1 MKGIYPGSFDPP
13 TAGHID
19 LIKRASGLCDE
30 LLVAVMVNPSK
41 AGAFT
46 PEDRVE
52 MLKKACSDLKN
63 LKISFYFG
71 MLSDIIKREHCDCII
86 RGVRN
91 TADFETEKDRAE
103 ANLKLSGN
111 PMNRSTP
118 SLPIHHRLPEFTQ
131 TDVHRVSNAIQPSH
145 PLSSPS
151 PAPNPSQHQGLFQ

>member
-13 TAGHID
+13 TAGHLD

-71 MLSDIIKREHCDCII
+71 MLSDIIKREHW
-86 RGVRN
+86 
-91 TADFETEKDRAE
+91 KDE
-103 ANLKLSGN
+103 AQK
-111 PMNRSTP
+111 
-118 SLPIHHRLPEFTQ
+118 
-131 TDVHRVSNAIQPSH
+131 V
-145 PLSSPS
+145 
-151 PAPNPSQHQGLFQ
+151 

>member
-19 LIKRASGLCDE
+19 LINRAAALCDE
-30 LLVAVMVNPSK
+30 LVVAVMVNPSK

-91 TADFETEKDRAE
+91 TADFEAEKDRAE
-103 ANLKLSGN
+103 ANRRLSGAETLVLYAD
-111 PMNRSTP
+111 PAYSHISSSMVREILYFDGDITGFVPGEILDEVKRCYNR
-118 SLPIHHRLPEFTQ
+118 
-131 TDVHRVSNAIQPSH
+131 
-145 PLSSPS
+145 
-151 PAPNPSQHQGLFQ
+151 GM